1 MSRQRP
7 ADLRPSIPGPA
18 TTFLEPLIRSKRV
31 IVCCGAGGVGKTTTA
46 AALGV
51 ASALAGRRVLVLTI
65 DPARRLAEAMGIPEA
80 SRKPTAVPRSKLET
94 LGVPM
99 QGELDAWMLSPEVV
113 FESMVR
119 RLASDEKRV
128 QEILNN
134 RLYQHLSKIVAGM
147 QEYTAAEALY
157 TLSTEGRYDL
167 VILDTPPSRNAL
179 AFLEAPRKLSM
190 FLDERV
196 VGVFLPEGAAA
207 KKKGA
212 IARAASDM
220 VDRVFTKVF
229 GPSFY
234 EELQGFLGAFSGMF
248 GGMRA
253 HAEAV
258 RELLSSDQASFVLVT
273 SPEPAALAEAG
284 FFQEKI
290 THLGLPFAGYVLN
303 RSWAYTRGF
312 AAPEEIVLPPEASEH
327 ERSALRKLGQLA
339 AGERWRAQR
348 DRELLARLRM
358 ATAGGATQPEGTGAA
373 IATPHLGG
381 AVEDLSGLA
390 ELARNLVHL
399 GNETP
404 ASSSVERAGAV
415 LGTTDG

>member
-1 MSRQRP
+1 MSSTRPPDVRP
-7 ADLRPSIPGPA
+7 ALPQ
-18 TTFLEPLIRSKRV
+18 TQFTFLEPLIRDKKV

-46 AALGV
+46 AAIGV
-51 ASALAGRRVLVLTI
+51 ASAVAGRRALVLTI

-80 SRKPTAVPRSKLET
+80 SRVPSAVPRDRLESV
-94 LGVPM
+94 GVPI

-113 FESMVR
+113 FETMVR
-119 RLASDEKRV
+119 RLAGDEQRV
-128 QEILNN
+128 QEILKN
-134 RLYQHLSKIVAGM
+134 RLYQHLSRIVAGM

-157 TLSTEGRYDL
+157 TLSAEGKYDL
-167 VILDTPPSRNAL
+167 VVLDTPPSRNAL

-196 VGVFLPEGAAA
+196 VGVFLP
-207 KKKGA
+207 KKGA
-212 IARAASDM
+212 IFRAASDL
-220 VDRVFTKVF
+220 VERVFTKAF
-229 GPSFY
+229 GEGFY
-234 EELQGFLGAFSGMF
+234 KELQGFLGAFSGMF

-258 RELLSSDQASFVLVT
+258 RELLTSDQASFVLVT

-290 THLGLPFAGYVLN
+290 KELGLPFAGYVLN

-312 AAPEEIVLPPEASEH
+312 LGPEEIVLPADSTELQRVAM
-327 ERSALRKLGQLA
+327 RKLGQLA
-339 AGERWRAQR
+339 DGERWRAQR
-348 DRELLARLRM
+348 DRDLLARLRM
-358 ATAGGATQPEGTGAA
+358 ETIAGSA

-381 AVEDLSGLA
+381 AVEDLGGLA

-399 GNETP
+399 EN
-404 ASSSVERAGAV
+404 A
-415 LGTTDG
+415 

>member
-1 MSRQRP
+1 MTTVPSSRRP
-7 ADLRPSIPGPA
+7 DVRPSAPDTYP
-18 TTFLEPLIRSKRV
+18 TFLEPLIREKRV

-51 ASALAGRRVLVLTI
+51 ASAVQGRRALVLTI
-65 DPARRLAEAMGIPEA
+65 DPARRLAEAMGLPEVSRTPVPLSRAALA
-80 SRKPTAVPRSKLET
+80 SV
-94 LGVPM
+94 GVPVS
-99 QGELDAWMLSPEVV
+99 GALDAWMLSPEVV
-113 FESMVR
+113 FETMVR
-119 RLASDEKRV
+119 RLAGDEARV
-128 QEILNN
+128 QQILKN

-179 AFLEAPRKLSM
+179 AFLEAPRRLSM

-196 VGVFLPEGAAA
+196 VGVFLP
-207 KKKGA
+207 KKGA
-212 IARAASDM
+212 LFRAASDL
-220 VDRVFTKVF
+220 VERVFTKAF
-229 GPSFY
+229 GEGFFG
-234 EELQGFLGAFSGMF
+234 ELQDFLGAFSGMF

-258 RELLSSDQASFVLVT
+258 RELLTSDQAAFLLVT
-273 SPEPAALAEAG
+273 SPEPAALAEAA

-290 THLGLPFAGYVLN
+290 GKLGLPFAGYVLN

-312 AAPEEIVLPPEASEH
+312 VGPEEINLPEGASEM
-327 ERSALRKLGQLA
+327 ERAAMKKLGQLA
-339 AGERWRAQR
+339 AAERWRAQR
-348 DRELLARLRM
+348 DRDLLARLRM
-358 ATAGGATQPEGTGAA
+358 ETTSGAA

-381 AVEDLSGLA
+381 AVEDLAGLA

-399 GNETP
+399 EN
-404 ASSSVERAGAV
+404 A
-415 LGTTDG
+415 